1 MTGIWVVVSLMGT
14 ADADVEAWRRRY
26 RAALARAGG
35 SRSALMRLFWRWRG
49 EGNAREKS

>member
-26 RAALARAGG
+26 RAALARAGEQVG
-35 SRSALMRLFWRWRG
+35 ADASVLALAGRR
-49 EGNAREKS
+49 